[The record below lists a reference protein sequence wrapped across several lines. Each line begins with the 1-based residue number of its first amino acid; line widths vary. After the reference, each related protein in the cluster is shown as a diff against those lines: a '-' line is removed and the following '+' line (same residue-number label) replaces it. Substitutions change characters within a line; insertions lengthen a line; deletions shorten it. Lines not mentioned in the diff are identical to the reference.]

1 MIACLGTHKD
11 MLIPFGF
18 AVLIYLLV
26 VEAPLSD
33 IAFIA
38 GHSDNNILFSVFL
51 DLNNLI
57 GTSPLQN

>member
-1 MIACLGTHKD
+1 MF
-11 MLIPFGF
+11 IPFGF
-18 AVLIYLLV
+18 AVLIYLLI

-38 GHSDNNILFSVFL
+38 GHSDDNILFSVFF

-57 GTSPLQN
+57 GTYPLQN